1 MVTDN
6 KNYENFLSDP
16 QIKIEAKSI
25 THIGDSIAADAL
37 TEYDCIVINYKLELG
52 LKGDRLWQLNNFLN
66 KGNNLFIFILNRHY
80 TANNQSSSQL
90 IGDIVKYIGIDPAQF
105 ILHNPSGG

>member
-52 LKGDRLWQLNNFLN
+52 LKN
-66 KGNNLFIFILNRHY
+66 
-80 TANNQSSSQL
+80 
-90 IGDIVKYIGIDPAQF
+90 
-105 ILHNPSGG
+105 